1 MKKAVSTKKGMA
13 AVGPYSP
20 AIVVGDL
27 IFCSGHIGKD
37 PKTDEFVP
45 GGIAEQT
52 EQTLTN
58 LKYLLEEAGGSMET
72 VIKTTAFLKSMDD
85 YASMN
90 DVYARFFKKPYP
102 ARSTVQIVKLPKDA
116 LVEIDAIAYVNPPSP
131 DQIGIRRGEGG
142 CSCGGNCSNC

>member
-20 AIVVGDL
+20 AIIVGDL

-52 EQTLTN
+52 KQTLTN

-72 VIKTTAFLKSMDD
+72 VVKTTVFLKDMND

-102 ARSTVQIVKLPKDA
+102 ARATVQVGKLPKDA

-142 CSCGGNCSNC
+142 CNCGGNCSNC